1 MSLYNF
7 ASASFVS
14 QFNAMRALLDI
25 LDPPF
30 RAVA

>member
-1 MSLYNF
+1 MGSHNF

-14 QFNAMRALLDI
+14 QFNAMQALLDI